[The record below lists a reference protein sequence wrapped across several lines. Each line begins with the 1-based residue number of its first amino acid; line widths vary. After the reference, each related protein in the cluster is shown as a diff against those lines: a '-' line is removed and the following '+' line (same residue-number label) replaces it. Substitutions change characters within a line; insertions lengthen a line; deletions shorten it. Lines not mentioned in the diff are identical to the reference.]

1 MSRKRGCKKVDYNEY
16 RNGVQLVVLGFKKS
30 TQKFKVLNRVS
41 LHNESYGEDPLKN
54 LQTTGV
60 NLIKDQHKAFDCDYV
75 YVDQGHGSMQNEI
88 LAKHFFDIGKSHVFK
103 GVDFSSNY
111 EYADVYTGE
120 VRQKRKKVMMVY
132 FLQKRFELGEIEFSI
147 LEEKSKGLMND
158 QLNEYRV
165 DRYDSKD
172 QPIFAGHDH
181 ILDGLMLANFAIIE
195 NFSSL
200 FDVKTGLYV
209 GTIEKQVERFV
220 DKEFS
225 EIKES
230 PFIKKENAWINPAN
244 ITRIDGGTSRIGRK
258 RRKVGITDE
267 FGIF

>member
-1 MSRKRGCKKVDYNEY
+1 M
-16 RNGVQLVVLGFKKS
+16 
-30 TQKFKVLNRVS
+30 
-41 LHNESYGEDPLKN
+41 KN